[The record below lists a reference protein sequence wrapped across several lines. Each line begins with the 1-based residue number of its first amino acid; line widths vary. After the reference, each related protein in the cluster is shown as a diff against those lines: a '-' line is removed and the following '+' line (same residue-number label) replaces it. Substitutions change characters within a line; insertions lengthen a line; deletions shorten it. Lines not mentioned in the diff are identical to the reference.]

1 MSLWRPEDTER
12 AIPSLPGAAD
22 GVWRS
27 DILDA
32 IEETIAEMDEE
43 LRALSLNIHDHP
55 ELMFEEHRTHDLL
68 TNFFE
73 KKGFTVTRHYILET
87 GWQAVWEHGEGGRTI
102 GVNCEMDAL
111 RGIGHACGHNLIAI
125 AGVAVACAVKAALA
139 RFDIKGKVVVLGT
152 PAEEGG
158 GGKVIMLK
166 HGAYKGMSACL
177 MCHPAPGPKG
187 SVSLTSCLAIQHVE
201 VEYFGHT
208 AHAALSPWE
217 GRNALD
223 AAVLAYNNISALR
236 QQLKP
241 TYRVHGVFEGRDWAV
256 NVIPS
261 YAKYT
266 VAMRTPTLAEL
277 KPLVDRVIPCLEA
290 AAMAAGVKYKINT
303 LGETFDLRQNTALG
317 ADVADTVRRRYGAID
332 YEYGIKSASTDFGNV
347 TYALPALHPGF
358 AIPTVPGGG
367 NHTPEFT
374 AAAATPEAHAACL
387 DVSKALALTGVRVVA
402 DEVFERKVSGWEVV
416 IETESSQPRTL
427 SFTRTSIPS
436 SRGSEGHAWCIAL
449 NEDCGLKQRTSD

>member
-12 AIPSLPGAAD
+12 ATAALPGAAD

-32 IEETIAEMDEE
+32 IEETIAGMDEE
-43 LRALSLNIHDHP
+43 LRALSLDIHDHP

-68 TNFFE
+68 TTFFE

-208 AHAALSPWE
+208 CAFSIVSMICLNRVHDMKTDP
-217 GRNALD
+217 
-223 AAVLAYNNISALR
+223 VPR

-256 NVIPS
+256 NGEFVAPSPFIPS

-374 AAAATPEAHAACL
+374 AAAATPEAHVACL

-402 DEVFERKVSGWEVV
+402 DEVFVRKVSAEGGRVEG
-416 IETESSQPRTL
+416 PRN
-427 SFTRTSIPS
+427 RAP
-436 SRGSEGHAWCIAL
+436 
-449 NEDCGLKQRTSD
+449 